1 MPTSA
6 SNSRHAPL
14 ADAGSRMPDAGYW
27 NGCRLPVKAA
37 PSVFTS
43 IRHPASGIRHPVS
56 SGIRRAAGSALLTVL
71 WISAALAA
79 IAVSLASTVRGE
91 TERTSTAID
100 DLRSY
105 YLATGAI
112 DRAMLEVLWSA
123 LNPDQRLLTRGVTSV
138 DYRFPTGAAHVEI
151 IPEAAKLDI
160 NTAAP
165 DKLFRLLE
173 ALGVEPARA
182 QEIALGIVDWRTP
195 GDGLFDAYYLS
206 LTPSFRASHAS
217 FQETEELLQVRG
229 VTPEIYYG
237 TYLPETGHRDLASGL
252 SDGRAPEAGPR
263 LIHRSGLI
271 DCVTT
276 FGSGDRVDANTAN
289 PAVLV
294 AIGLPPE
301 AVNLLVERRRA
312 APIDDHQLSELAP
325 LLGAGAAFLRL
336 EGNSIINY
344 RATARVLL
352 PNGQLSDLK
361 RTVAAQV
368 KYMPTGYDSRIHI
381 LRWYDTA
388 WSN

>member
-6 SNSRHAPL
+6 SSRP
-14 ADAGSRMPDAGYW
+14 
-27 NGCRLPVKAA
+27 K
-37 PSVFTS
+37 SV
-43 IRHPASGIRHPVS
+43 ASQ
-56 SGIRRAAGSALLTVL
+56 AGSALLTVL

-79 IAVSLASTVRGE
+79 IALSLASSVRGE
-91 TERTSTAID
+91 TERTSTVID
-100 DLRSY
+100 ELRSY
-105 YLATGAI
+105 YLATGAV
-112 DRAMLEVLWSA
+112 DRAMLELMWST
-123 LNPDQRLLTRGVTSV
+123 LNPNQRTLPRFATAV
-138 DYRFPTGAAHVEI
+138 DYRFPTGVAHVEI

-195 GDGLFDAYYLS
+195 GDGLFDSYYLS

-217 FQETEELLQVRG
+217 FQETEELLQVKG

-237 TYLPETGHRDLASGL
+237 TYVPAAGSGNAAQAFPPAAG
-252 SDGRAPEAGPR
+252 SGNANGGPGGPDGPR

-289 PAVLV
+289 PAVLA
-294 AIGLPPE
+294 AIGLPPD
-301 AVNLLVERRRA
+301 AIYLLVERRRNK
-312 APIDDHQLSELAP
+312 PLDERELSEMAP

-336 EGNSIINY
+336 EGNSIVNY
-344 RATARVLL
+344 RATAQVLL

-368 KYMPTGYDSRIHI
+368 KYMPAGGDTRIHI

-388 WSN
+388 WAN

>member
-1 MPTSA
+1 MPT
-6 SNSRHAPL
+6 L
-14 ADAGSRMPDAGYW
+14 
-27 NGCRLPVKAA
+27 
-37 PSVFTS
+37 
-43 IRHPASGIRHPVS
+43 VS
-56 SGIRRAAGSALLTVL
+56 SRPKSATSQAGSALLTVL

-79 IAVSLASTVRGE
+79 IALSLASSVRGE
-91 TERTSTAID
+91 TERTSTVID
-100 DLRSY
+100 ELRSY

-112 DRAMLEVLWSA
+112 DRAMLELMWST
-123 LNPDQRLLTRGVTSV
+123 LNPSQRTLPRFATAV
-138 DYRFPTGAAHVEI
+138 DYHFPTGMAHVEI

-195 GDGLFDAYYLS
+195 GGSLFDSYYLS

-217 FQETEELLQVRG
+217 FQETEELLQVKG

-237 TYLPETGHRDLASGL
+237 TYVPAAQDRMPDARSGWQVSSPAFLPVALVGQASSG
-252 SDGRAPEAGPR
+252 PAGSPR

-271 DCVTT
+271 DCVST

-289 PAVLV
+289 PAVLA
-294 AIGLPPE
+294 AIGLPPD
-301 AVNLLVERRRA
+301 AIYLLVERRRIN
-312 APIDDHQLSELAP
+312 PLDERQLAELTP
-325 LLGAGAAFLRL
+325 LMGASAAFLRL
-336 EGNSIINY
+336 EGNSIITY

-368 KYMPTGYDSRIHI
+368 KYMPPGYDSRIHI
-381 LRWYDTA
+381 LRWYDTT

>member
-1 MPTSA
+1 
-6 SNSRHAPL
+6 L
-14 ADAGSRMPDAGYW
+14 
-27 NGCRLPVKAA
+27 
-37 PSVFTS
+37 
-43 IRHPASGIRHPVS
+43 VS
-56 SGIRRAAGSALLTVL
+56 SRPKSATSQAGSALLTVL

-79 IAVSLASTVRGE
+79 IALSLASSVRGE
-91 TERTSTAID
+91 TERTSTVID
-100 DLRSY
+100 ELRSY

-112 DRAMLEVLWSA
+112 DRAMLELMWST
-123 LNPDQRLLTRGVTSV
+123 LNPNQRTLPRFATAV
-138 DYRFPTGAAHVEI
+138 DYRFPTGVAHVEI

-195 GDGLFDAYYLS
+195 GGSLFDPYYLS

-217 FQETEELLQVRG
+217 FQETEELLQVKG

-237 TYLPETGHRDLASGL
+237 TYVPAVSSSSTSSGAEQAFQPVAQAFLPVALVGQASSGPG
-252 SDGRAPEAGPR
+252 SSPR

-289 PAVLV
+289 PAVLA
-294 AIGLPPE
+294 AIGLPPD
-301 AVNLLVERRRA
+301 AIYLLVERRRIN
-312 APIDDHQLSELAP
+312 PLDERQLGELTP
-325 LLGAGAAFLRL
+325 LMGAGAAFLRL
-336 EGNSIINY
+336 EGNSIITY
-344 RATARVLL
+344 RATAQVLL

-368 KYMPTGYDSRIHI
+368 KYMPPGYDSTIHI
-381 LRWYDTA
+381 LRWYDTT

>member
-1 MPTSA
+1 MPTSV
-6 SNSRHAPL
+6 SS
-14 ADAGSRMPDAGYW
+14 S
-27 NGCRLPVKAA
+27 
-37 PSVFTS
+37 TS
-43 IRHPASGIRHPVS
+43 ILARAA
-56 SGIRRAAGSALLTVL
+56 RRRRRAGSALLTVL

-79 IAVSLASTVRGE
+79 IALSLAGTVRGE

-100 DLRSY
+100 ELRSY

-112 DRAMLEVLWSA
+112 DRAMLEFLWST
-123 LNPDQRLLTRGVTSV
+123 LNPYRRTLPRFATAV
-138 DYRFPTGAAHVEI
+138 DYRFPTGVAHVEI
-151 IPEAAKLDI
+151 IPEAARLDI

-173 ALGVEPARA
+173 ALGVEPAQA
-182 QEIALGIVDWRTP
+182 QEIASGIVDWRTP
-195 GDGLFDAYYLS
+195 GDGLFDSYYLS

-217 FQETEELLQVRG
+217 FQETEELLQVKG

-237 TYLPETGHRDLASGL
+237 TYVPAAGSANANG
-252 SDGRAPEAGPR
+252 GPGGPR

-289 PAVLV
+289 PAVLA
-294 AIGLPPE
+294 AIGLP
-301 AVNLLVERRRA
+301 ADAIYLLVERRRIN
-312 APIDDHQLSELAP
+312 PLDERQFSELAP

-336 EGNSIINY
+336 GGNSIVNY
-344 RATARVLL
+344 RATAQVLL

-368 KYMPTGYDSRIHI
+368 KYMPPGWDTRIHI